1 MKLTQMI
8 EKFAKQ
14 GMLNGVARAELLQA
28 AEETEQEMA
37 ELQEA
42 LSGELAENR
51 KTAAVERAILEGGG
65 KNVKAIL
72 ALLDM
77 EEISY
82 DAKEGLKGLDL
93 EEVKTEAPYL
103 FYEKTEKKKGTGAP
117 MTRQKRK
124 EDEIRA
130 AFRRGLGR

>member
-42 LSGELAENR
+42 LSGKDGELAENR
-51 KTAAVERAILEGGG
+51 KTARAMT
-65 KNVKAIL
+65 NS
-72 ALLDM
+72 
-77 EEISY
+77 ISY
-82 DAKEGLKGLDL
+82 IIFFVFDMGFFMRIPPLLVFIL
-93 EEVKTEAPYL
+93 P
-103 FYEKTEKKKGTGAP
+103 
-117 MTRQKRK
+117 
-124 EDEIRA
+124 
-130 AFRRGLGR
+130 

>member
-37 ELQEA
+37 ELQEE
-42 LSGELAENR
+42 LSGKDGELAENR

-65 KNVKAIL
+65 KNVIPHFQKIQRL
-72 ALLDM
+72 FDSLR
-77 EEISY
+77 
-82 DAKEGLKGLDL
+82 AKDFLCPFL
-93 EEVKTEAPYL
+93 
-103 FYEKTEKKKGTGAP
+103 
-117 MTRQKRK
+117 
-124 EDEIRA
+124 
-130 AFRRGLGR
+130 

>member
-14 GMLNGVARAELLQA
+14 GMLNGAARAELLQA

-42 LSGELAENR
+42 LSGKDGELAENR

-65 KNVKAIL
+65 KNVRRFWHCLIWRKSA
-72 ALLDM
+72 
-77 EEISY
+77 
-82 DAKEGLKGLDL
+82 
-93 EEVKTEAPYL
+93 
-103 FYEKTEKKKGTGAP
+103 
-117 MTRQKRK
+117 MTR
-124 EDEIRA
+124 
-130 AFRRGLGR
+130 RRG